1 MTRNLTKCCR
11 NTDRKS
17 ASATV
22 VHEPDQPVLSGS
34 TFLQSQMNSEAG
46 GAEIFN
52 AEEADDEAI
61 IDTGASRAVIG
72 RARLERMVRSFPP
85 EVRDKIMRVPH

>member
-1 MTRNLTKCCR
+1 M
-11 NTDRKS
+11 
-17 ASATV
+17 
-22 VHEPDQPVLSGS
+22 HEPDQPVLSGS

-52 AEEADDEAI
+52 TEEADDEAI

-72 RARLERMVRSFPP
+72 RARLERIVRSFPP
-85 EVRDKIMRVPH
+85 DSR